1 MALDGNLKP
10 AAGTLAAWRRATRW
24 REESGGDVFPTQSAF
39 EWFYRQHYRE
49 LVASGEFMPGIG
61 RRGHLVGPGI
71 DGVII
76 TILRRETTARGDVE
90 GNRR

>member
-1 MALDGNLKP
+1 MASNGNLKP

-24 REESGGDVFPTQSAF
+24 REESGGDIFATHSAF
-39 EWFYRQHYRE
+39 EWFYRQHFNE

-71 DGVII
+71 DGVVLG
-76 TILRRETTARGDVE
+76 ILRRESGTRSE
-90 GNRR
+90 GHS